1 MARVLLQLV
10 SAPHRS
16 PFETTPLLPPLLPTL
31 IALPPSSSLAQV
43 WALQVA
49 CARVVGGVDKDVE
62 AERSPVDVR
71 KHYTPTEVTDGE
83 AKALRAALTEGSDA
97 GGLPQYQAK
106 SVCFMRA

>member
-62 AERSPVDVR
+62 AEPSSASRQGRRRRAQGICFRPPAHFS
-71 KHYTPTEVTDGE
+71 HMSHPTFPTSH
-83 AKALRAALTEGSDA
+83 L
-97 GGLPQYQAK
+97 
-106 SVCFMRA
+106 